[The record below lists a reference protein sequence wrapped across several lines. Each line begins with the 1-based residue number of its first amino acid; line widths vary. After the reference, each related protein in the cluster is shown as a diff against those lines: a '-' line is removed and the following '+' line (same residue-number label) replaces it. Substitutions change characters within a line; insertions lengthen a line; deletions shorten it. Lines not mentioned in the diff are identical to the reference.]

1 MRGSSDFAAKRN
13 NIMNCLRFLALC
25 TLLPIAA
32 ASTGSAADLVVGVP
46 NWPSARATANII
58 KVAMEERLGM
68 TVELREASNEEI
80 FEGMDRGTVQV
91 HPEVWL
97 PNQVALYSEY
107 VEGRRTA
114 RMSPNGVNATQGVCT
129 TKTTAEQHKISA
141 LSDLADP
148 EKAKLFDT
156 DFDGKGEMWIGAPSW
171 ASTKEMIKRAA
182 ATGVDKTMTLLQAP
196 EEVALATIDIAAA
209 TGKPLVFYCYTPHHV
224 FALHEIVQLEGPPAA
239 GFAVASAAAGM
250 AGADESG
257 RPADWNEAHFHVTYA
272 AKLAED
278 APDAAKFLRQ
288 VKLDSETVTAMTYA
302 LVVERQDPAE
312 FAKIWVKQNRDRID
326 QWAK

>member
-1 MRGSSDFAAKRN
+1 MK
-13 NIMNCLRFLALC
+13 CLRFFALSV
-25 TLLPIAA
+25 TFALFGVSSAQ
-32 ASTGSAADLVVGVP
+32 AADLVIGVP
-46 NWPSARATANII
+46 DWPSARATANII
-58 KVAMEERLGM
+58 KVVMEERLDLS
-68 TVELREASNEEI
+68 VELREASNEEI
-80 FEGMDRGTVQV
+80 FEGMDKGTVQV

-97 PNQVALYSEY
+97 PNQAALYSQF
-107 VEGRRTA
+107 VEGKRTA
-114 RMSPNGVNATQGVCT
+114 RMSPIGVNATQGVCT
-129 TKTTAEQHKISA
+129 TKATAEQHQISS

-156 DFDGKGEMWIGAPSW
+156 DFDGKGEMWIGDAEW
-171 ASTKEMIKRAA
+171 ASTKEVIKRAS

-224 FALHEIVQLEGPPAA
+224 FALHDVVQLKEEPAE
-239 GFAVASAAAGM
+239 GFAVASG
-250 AGADESG
+250 GDGSQG
-257 RPADWNEAHFHVTYA
+257 WNEAHFHVTYA
-272 AKLAED
+272 TRLTDE
-278 APDAAKFLRQ
+278 APEAANLLRK

-312 FAKIWVKQNRDRID
+312 FAKVWVKQNQDRID